1 MTQCPLCGPEYM
13 GGPHTAGSGNCMVRA
28 ADINVCGC
36 AACSRRQRE
45 KRDAKNGGFW
55 PLGLGTMAW
64 DRGLGFQFGQSLPKV
79 AVACGDRSHGS
90 WRVLGVMIG
99 GRGRCRRS
107 VCRWQTLTLTATA
120 GYQNRD
126 LPSPAFVAV
135 HSSGEGP
142 GNTRSAVWH
151 NLLADWESLPSTRG
165 APVRLPSPS
174 TD

>member
-1 MTQCPLCGPEYM
+1 M
-13 GGPHTAGSGNCMVRA
+13 GGTHTAGSGNCMVRV
-28 ADINVCGC
+28 ADINVCGR

-55 PLGLGTMAW
+55 PLGLGTRAW
-64 DRGLGFQFGQSLPKV
+64 ESGARHFQTGQSFPTV
-79 AVACGDRSHGS
+79 VVACGDRTHSS
-90 WRVLGVMIG
+90 WRVLGG
-99 GRGRCRRS
+99 DDRRGRCRRS

-126 LPSPAFVAV
+126 LPSPASVAV

-142 GNTRSAVWH
+142 GSTRSAVWH

>member
-1 MTQCPLCGPEYM
+1 M
-13 GGPHTAGSGNCMVRA
+13 GGTHTAGSGNCMVRA
-28 ADINVCGC
+28 ADINVCGR

-55 PLGLGTMAW
+55 PLGLGTRAW
-64 DRGLGFQFGQSLPKV
+64 ESGARHFQSGQSFPKV

-90 WRVLGVMIG
+90 WRVLGGDGAAALCEAVRLNWPVPSNSIPTSEPWSAIAG
-99 GRGRCRRS
+99 LCRRPQL
-107 VCRWQTLTLTATA
+107 R
-120 GYQNRD
+120 GK
-126 LPSPAFVAV
+126 
-135 HSSGEGP
+135 P
-142 GNTRSAVWH
+142 GSTRSAVWH